1 MMKNKLFIISIIIAT
16 SYTIG
21 AAVINL
27 SLDGGTGDAV
37 FGSGYMLILFMLLSM
52 LFFIQNWEIAFLSP
66 KVFKLAFLFGF
77 LALWPTLFHMNGGLM
92 DFVRI
97 FNDVFQWIFSLLVGY
112 IIAYKSSKD
121 KVFTSYLL
129 LATAL
134 PVAAYRIYSRS
145 TLNLLYA
152 DTEVLDI
159 TFILLV
165 LLPFVLTLKKE
176 VIKIVIVLGIGILS
190 IMSFKRTTVLA
201 FSLMVMIYYY
211 ILIFSN
217 FTVKKRLVT
226 IFAILIASIALL
238 QAFDF
243 VEAKS
248 GGLIVERMK
257 TINEDRGSD
266 RLDIYAAVWKLQ
278 MESTPVEW
286 IFGHGHR
293 YVEAHF
299 GYPAHNDFLEVL
311 FDYGIVSFFI
321 YLLFLFQLIRYIT
334 KFYRLRK
341 IFVEER
347 AAYLGAIILFIFLG
361 MMNCFITI
369 PFYFSTLMLYF
380 GISIGNFERV
390 NRSLIEEENSL

>member
-27 SLDGGTGDAV
+27 SLDGGTGNAI

-52 LFFIQNWEIAFLSP
+52 AFFILNWEITFRSP
-66 KVFKLAFLFGF
+66 KVFKLAFFFGF
-77 LALWPTLFHMNGGLM
+77 IALWPTMFHMNGGLM
-92 DFVRI
+92 DFVRT
-97 FNDVFQWIFSLLVGY
+97 FNDMFQWIFSLLVGY
-112 IIAYKSSKD
+112 IIAFKSAED
-121 KVFTSYLL
+121 KSFTSYLL

-145 TLNLLYA
+145 TLNLLFA

-165 LLPFVLTLKKE
+165 LLPFVLTLKNE
-176 VIKIVIVLGIGILS
+176 TIKMVIVLGIGVLS

-201 FSLMVMIYYY
+201 FSFMVMIYYY
-211 ILIFSN
+211 IIIFSN
-217 FTVKKRLVT
+217 FTVKKRLMTV
-226 IFAILIASIALL
+226 FAILIASIALL

-278 MESTPVEW
+278 MESSPVEW

-293 YVEAHF
+293 SVEIHF
-299 GYPAHNDFLEVL
+299 GYPAHNDFLEIL
-311 FDYGIVSFFI
+311 YNYGLASFSV
-321 YLLFLFQLIRYIT
+321 YLLFLFQLIRYIS
-334 KFYRLRK
+334 KYYSLRK
-341 IFVEER
+341 TFVVER
-347 AAYLGAIILFIFLG
+347 AAFLGAIILFIFLG

-380 GISIGNFERV
+380 GISIGNYERV
-390 NRSLIEEENSL
+390 NKHMIVSSL

>member
-1 MMKNKLFIISIIIAT
+1 MMKNKLFIILLIIAT
-16 SYTIG
+16 SYTIS

-27 SLDGGTGDAV
+27 SLDGAAGNAV
-37 FGSGYMLILFMLLSM
+37 FGSGYMLILFMLLSIV
-52 LFFIQNWEIAFLSP
+52 FFIENREISFRSP
-66 KVFKLAFLFGF
+66 AVIKLTFLFGF
-77 LALWPTLFHMNGGLM
+77 LALWPTLFHMDGGLM
-92 DFVRI
+92 DFVRT
-97 FNDVFQWIFSLLVGY
+97 FNDLFQWIFSLLVGY
-112 IIAYKSSKD
+112 IIAYKSSED
-121 KVFTSYLL
+121 KLFTTYLL
-129 LATAL
+129 LATTL

-145 TLNLLYA
+145 ALNLLYA

-159 TFILLV
+159 TFVLLV

-176 VIKIVIVLGIGILS
+176 SIKMVVVLGIGVLS

-201 FSLMVMIYYY
+201 FSFMVMIYYY
-211 ILIFSN
+211 IIIFSD
-217 FTVKKRLVT
+217 FTIKKRLITV
-226 IFAILIASIALL
+226 FAIFFASIALL

-278 MESTPVEW
+278 LDSSPLEW

-311 FDYGIVSFFI
+311 YDYGLVSFFV
-321 YLLFLFQLIRYIT
+321 YLLFLFQLISYSA
-334 KFYRLRK
+334 KFFILRNTL
-341 IFVEER
+341 IEER
-347 AAYLGAIILFIFLG
+347 AAFLGALVLFVFLG

-380 GISIGNFERV
+380 GLSIGNIERV
-390 NRSLIEEENSL
+390 KKA

>member
-1 MMKNKLFIISIIIAT
+1 MKNKLFIISMIIAT

-52 LFFIQNWEIAFLSP
+52 AFFIQNWDVAFSSP
-66 KVFKLAFLFGF
+66 KVIKLTFLFGF
-77 LALWPTLFHMNGGLM
+77 LALWPTLFHLNGGVM
-92 DFVRI
+92 DFIRT

-112 IIAYKSSKD
+112 IIANKSSED
-121 KVFTSYLL
+121 KSFASYLL

-152 DTEVLDI
+152 DAEVLDI

-165 LLPFVLTLKKE
+165 LLPFVLTLKRE

-190 IMSFKRTTVLA
+190 ILSFKRTTVLA
-201 FSLMVMIYYY
+201 FSFMVMIYYY

-217 FTVKKRLVT
+217 FTVKKRLIT

-257 TINEDRGSD
+257 NINEDRGSD

-278 MESTPVEW
+278 MESSPVEW
-286 IFGHGHR
+286 LFGHGHR
-293 YVEAHF
+293 SVEIHF
-299 GYPAHNDFLEVL
+299 GYPAHNDFLEIL
-311 FDYGIVSFFI
+311 YDYGLISFFI
-321 YLLFLFQLIRYIT
+321 YLLFLFQLIRYIP
-334 KFYRLRK
+334 KFYRYRK
-341 IFVEER
+341 TFIEER
-347 AAYLGAIILFIFLG
+347 AAFLGAIILFIFLG

-369 PFYFSTLMLYF
+369 PFYFSTLMLFF
-380 GISIGNFERV
+380 GLSIGNFERV
-390 NRSLIEEENSL
+390 KKSLMTSSL